1 MRQALLLILG
11 FAFVAGCGGGSDE
24 WTEKRPATAP
34 AEGKLTYKG
43 EGVEGATV
51 LLVPDAAGG
60 EVYGA
65 SAVTRSGGAFAL
77 AAWPPQT
84 GVVPGK
90 YKVAVSKKVM
100 PEMSEVPADSHDS
113 DNTAPPAKNMLPE
126 QYGDPNKSGL
136 TLEVPATGKTDILLE
151 LK

>member
-1 MRQALLLILG
+1 MKQALLLILG
-11 FAFVAGCGGGSDE
+11 FAFVAGCGDASDE

-34 AEGKLTYKG
+34 AQGKLTYKG
-43 EGVEGATV
+43 EGVDGATI
-51 LLVPDAAGG
+51 LLVPTATSG

-65 SAVTRSGGAFAL
+65 SGVTKSDGSFSLG
-77 AAWPPQT
+77 AWPPNE
-84 GVVPGK
+84 GIVPGS

-100 PEMSEVPADSHDS
+100 PERSEVPADSHDS

-136 TLEVPATGKTDILLE
+136 TLEVPANGKTDISIE